1 MALADLEQ
9 LEGPWRELME
19 SKDPKSV
26 AVAFRLALVHLAQS
40 SMRIQMADVIQQV
53 ETKLAA
59 RKRATALEAAS
70 PEGLQGAGEVRRPV
84 AIQ

>member
-26 AVAFRLALVHLAQS
+26 ALAFRFALMHLAQTS
-40 SMRIQMADVIQQV
+40 EQIKMADVIQQQ
-53 ETKLAA
+53 EIKLAPRA
-59 RKRATALEAAS
+59 RATALKAVS
-70 PEGLQGAGEVRRPV
+70 HEGMQGAAEV
-84 AIQ
+84 